1 MKNNLKNIKYNI
13 IKEMSKASLKKIR
26 RSNQFIKML
35 RDQNKRKL
43 EKIIADDTKPIP
55 TPREYPSLFGEV
67 PEINVPILKP
77 TVVTTT
83 LNKLPNVI
91 QKTTENVINW
101 EEWLKNADKAIEEQ
115 NKKNIKWRKWL
126 ENIYKV
132 VEPTFTQKE
141 KALRGYTRS
150 YEVGLTNRQDPL
162 IQLQKTRSVIRK
174 NLLKI
179 LNEMKGLK
187 FNETLKIKFEKQN
200 GDELIEEKAYLN
212 AEKQTVTNDVEIVEL
227 LQITQQQ
234 ILNKIQK
241 WISKGSGWTIKSVDG
256 HFINV
261 VKYRPLRGFSYIPL
275 PKELQNPAKGI
286 INMKNK
292 DDECFRWCHI
302 RHLLPQDKDPQRIKK
317 CDKKYVEK
325 LDYSGIEFPV
335 SVKQY
340 NKIEKQNNIRVNV
353 FGYEEGQPYV
363 IYVSKEKF
371 NSCLNLLLITEGEV
385 GHYCLLKDFNKFM
398 YNQTK
403 YKGRKH
409 FCMYCLQGF
418 SSERVLNNHT
428 VDCLEINGEQAIKM
442 PEPGSK
448 IAFKNY
454 RKQLPAPF
462 VIYADFEAIT
472 EKVSQKKSHTEQYQ
486 KHTACG
492 YGYKVVCCYDNNFSK
507 PIKIYR
513 GEMTIHKFMKDMLA
527 EVEYCQEVVKNHFTK
542 PLKMTDEDK
551 ESFQRAKECH
561 ICKKLFGKDEDGVKN
576 VGGKNIKKVKIKNVK
591 VRDHC
596 HVTGKYRGAAHASC
610 NLNFKLTD
618 KIPVVFHNLKGYDS
632 HFIMQEIGNIAKKHI
647 YFDEEKKKYYNV
659 DINVIPYNM
668 EKYLAF
674 MLGYNLVFIDSFQ
687 FMSSSLENLVKN
699 ITKCGKCDA
708 CNPGNCIKRVVDSED
723 NVMQHKTSFSC
734 GECINCKNSS
744 KLCMKLN
751 HNNLI
756 YTPKEF
762 EGEQLKLMIKKG
774 VYPYDYMDSFKK
786 FEDNKLP
793 KKEDFFSIINNKHIT
808 DEEYQHAQNVWN
820 KFGLSSMGEYHDLY
834 LKSDILLLADVFEN
848 FRKMCQQY
856 YELDPAH
863 YFTTPGLSWD
873 AMLKTTET
881 ELELMSDV
889 DMFQFIEKGMRGGIS
904 YIANRYGK
912 ANNKYM
918 KNYNP
923 EEVSK
928 YIMYLDANNLY
939 GWAMCQ
945 HLPTGGFKWLMEEE
959 VNLSKYNDE
968 SEKGLILEVDL
979 EYPEELH
986 DLHNDYPLA
995 AEKIKVTEGMLSPYC
1010 REIAEKFGVKI
1021 GLVEKLVPTLFN
1033 KERYVLHYR
1042 NLQLYMSLGLKLT
1055 KIHRAL
1061 EFNQSPWLKSYIDFN
1076 TKKRAKAKNSFE
1088 KDFFKLMN
1096 NSVFG
1101 KTMENLRKRQDIKLV
1116 TDEEQLLKCSSKPSF
1131 ISCKIFNKDLVAIH
1145 KAKTTLTLNRPA
1157 YVGMCILDLSKTLMY
1172 DFHYNYIKSKYGGKA
1187 RLLFTDTDSLTYEIE
1202 ADDVYQDFWKD
1213 KHLFDNSDYPKN
1225 SPFYNNVNKKVIGKF
1240 KDEAAGMPIV
1250 EFVGLRSKMYSYMK
1264 DNEQGSRTAKGIKK
1278 NVIKQQLG
1286 HDKYKDVLFN
1296 KKQMCHTMRL
1306 IKSER
1311 HQIGSYVV
1319 DKISLSCFDDKRYI
1333 HENGATSYAYG
1344 YANGEILWVNL
1355 AED

>member
-1 MKNNLKNIKYNI
+1 MK
-13 IKEMSKASLKKIR
+13 KASLKKR
-26 RSNQFIKML
+26 SKSNQFIKL
-35 RDQNKRKL
+35 LLDQKKRKP
-43 EKIIADDTKPIP
+43 DDIKSV
-55 TPREYPSLFGEV
+55 PRQRPSLFGEV
-67 PEINVPILKP
+67 PEINIPILKP

-101 EEWLKNADKAIEEQ
+101 EEWLKNADKVIEVQ

-126 ENIYKV
+126 ENINKV
-132 VEPTFTQKE
+132 TGPTFKHKE

-150 YEVGLTNRQDPL
+150 YEIGLTNRQDPL
-162 IQLQKTRSVIRK
+162 IQLQKTRSVIK
-174 NLLKI
+174 NNLLKI

-200 GDELIEEKAYLN
+200 GDELIEENAYLN
-212 AEKQTVTNDVEIVEL
+212 AEKQTVTNDAEIAEL

-261 VKYRPLRGFSYIPL
+261 IKYRPLRGYSYISL
-275 PKELQNPAKGI
+275 PKELQHPAKGI
-286 INMKNK
+286 INMKNN
-292 DDECFRWCHI
+292 DNECFRWCHI
-302 RHLLPQDKDPQRIKK
+302 RHLLPQNEHPERIKK

-325 LDYSGIEFPV
+325 LDYSGIDFPV

-353 FGYEEGQPYV
+353 FGYEEKQPYV

-385 GHYCLLKDFNKFM
+385 WHYCLLKDFNKFM

-403 YKGRKH
+403 HKGRKH

-428 VDCLEINGEQAIKM
+428 VDCIEINGKQAIKM

-448 IAFKNY
+448 ITFTNF
-454 RKQLPAPF
+454 RKQLSAPF
-462 VIYADFEAIT
+462 IIYADFEAIT

-492 YGYKVVCCYDNNFSK
+492 YGYKVVCCYDDKFSK

-542 PLKMTDEDK
+542 PLEMTDEDE
-551 ESFQRAKECH
+551 ESFQRAKECN
-561 ICKKLFGKDEDGVKN
+561 ICKKPFGKNKDGE
-576 VGGKNIKKVKIKNVK
+576 KNIKKVKIKNVK

-596 HVTGKYRGAAHASC
+596 HVTGKYRGAAHVSC
-610 NLNFKLTD
+610 NLNFQLTN

-632 HFIMQEIGNIAKKHI
+632 HFIMQEIGDIAKKNV
-647 YFDEEKKKYYNV
+647 YVDEKGRQHEMR
-659 DINVIPYNM
+659 INVIPHNM
-668 EKYLAF
+668 EKYMAF
-674 MLGYNLVFIDSFQ
+674 MLGQNLVFIDSFQ
-687 FMSSSLENLVKN
+687 FMSSSLSNLV
-699 ITKCGKCDA
+699 
-708 CNPGNCIKRVVDSED
+708 
-723 NVMQHKTSFSC
+723 
-734 GECINCKNSS
+734 
-744 KLCMKLN
+744 
-751 HNNLI
+751 NNLPI
-756 YTPKEF
+756 EAFKYTGEEF
-762 EGEQLKLMIKKG
+762 KGEQLSLMKKKG
-774 VYPYDYMDSFKK
+774 IYPYDYMDSFKK
-786 FEDNKLP
+786 FEDNRLP
-793 KKEDFFSIINNKHIT
+793 KKEDFFSLMNDEHIT

-848 FRKMCQQY
+848 FRKACQQY
-856 YELDPAH
+856 YELDPTH

-873 AMLKTTET
+873 AMLKMTET
-881 ELELMSDV
+881 KLELMSDV

-918 KNYNP
+918 KEYD
-923 EEVSK
+923 EKASSK

-939 GWAMCQ
+939 GWAMSQ
-945 HLPTGGFKWLMEEE
+945 YLPTGGFKWLSEKE
-959 VNLSKYNDE
+959 VNLSKFDDN

-979 EYPEELH
+979 EYPKELH

-995 AEKIKVTEGMLSPYC
+995 AEKIKVTENMLSPYC
-1010 REIAEKFGVKI
+1010 QKIAEQFGVKI

-1061 EFNQSPWLKSYIDFN
+1061 EFDQSPWLKSYIDFN
-1076 TKKRAKAKNSFE
+1076 TKKRAEAKNSFE

-1116 TDEEQLLKCSSKPSF
+1116 TDEENLLRWASKPSF
-1131 ISCKIFNKDLVAIH
+1131 ISCKIFNEDLVAIH
-1145 KAKTTLTLNRPA
+1145 KTKTTLTLNRPA

-1172 DFHYNYIKSKYGGKA
+1172 DFHYNYIKSKYGDKA

-1213 KHLFDNSDYPKN
+1213 KHLFDNSDYPKD
-1225 SPFYNNVNKKVIGKF
+1225 SPFHNNANKKVIGKF
-1240 KDEAAGMPIV
+1240 KDEAAGLPIV
-1250 EFVGLRSKMYSYMK
+1250 EFVGLRSKMYSYIK
-1264 DNEQGSRTAKGIKK
+1264 DNEQSSRTAKGIKK
-1278 NVIKQQLG
+1278 NVIKKQLG

-1306 IKSER
+1306 IKSEK

-1333 HENGATSYAYG
+1333 HENGVTSYAYG
-1344 YANGEILWVNL
+1344 FENEEIFWV
-1355 AED
+1355 

>member
-1 MKNNLKNIKYNI
+1 
-13 IKEMSKASLKKIR
+13 MSKASLKKIR

-91 QKTTENVINW
+91 QKTTKNVINW
-101 EEWLKNADKAIEEQ
+101 EEWLKNADKAIEER

-126 ENIYKV
+126 KNIYKV

-174 NLLKI
+174 NLLKF

-200 GDELIEEKAYLN
+200 GDELIEESAYLN
-212 AEKQTVTNDVEIVEL
+212 AEKQTVTNDTEIVEL

-261 VKYRPLRGFSYIPL
+261 IKYKPLRGNSYIPL
-275 PKELQNPAKGI
+275 PKELQNSSKGI
-286 INMKNK
+286 INMKNN
-292 DDECFRWCHI
+292 DNECFRWCHI
-302 RHLLPQDKDPQRIKK
+302 RSLWPQNKHPERIKE

-340 NKIEKQNNIRVNV
+340 NKIEKQNNIRINV
-353 FGYEEGQPYV
+353 FGYEKKQKHP

-403 YKGRKH
+403 HKGRKH
-409 FCMYCLQGF
+409 FCMYCLQCF
-418 SSERVLNNHT
+418 SSEMVLNNHK
-428 VDCLEINGEQAIKM
+428 VDCVEINGEQAIKM

-448 IAFKNY
+448 IAFTNY

-472 EKVSQKKSHTEQYQ
+472 EKVSQKKSKTEKYQ

-492 YGYKVVCCYDNNFSK
+492 YGYKVVCCYDDKFSK

-513 GEMTIHKFMKDMLA
+513 GKMTIQKFMKDMLF

-542 PLKMTDEDK
+542 PLKMTEKDE
-551 ESFQRAKECH
+551 ESFQNTKECH
-561 ICKKLFGKDEDGVKN
+561 ICKKPFGMDEDGVRN
-576 VGGKNIKKVKIKNVK
+576 VGGKNIKKVQIKNVK

-596 HVTGKYRGAAHASC
+596 HVTGEYRGAAHTIC

-632 HFIMQEIGNIAKKHI
+632 HFIMQEIGNIAKNHI
-647 YFDEEKKKYYNV
+647 YFDERKNKCSDVN
-659 DINVIPYNM
+659 INVIPHNI

-687 FMSSSLENLVKN
+687 FMSSSLSNLV
-699 ITKCGKCDA
+699 
-708 CNPGNCIKRVVDSED
+708 
-723 NVMQHKTSFSC
+723 
-734 GECINCKNSS
+734 
-744 KLCMKLN
+744 
-751 HNNLI
+751 NNLPNEAFKYI
-756 YTPKEF
+756 GEEF
-762 EGEQLKLMIKKG
+762 QDEQLSLMKKKG

-786 FEDNKLP
+786 FEDNRLP
-793 KKEDFFSIINNKHIT
+793 KKEDFFSLMNNEHIT
-808 DEEYQHAQNVWN
+808 DEEYQHAQNVWK
-820 KFGLSSMGEYHDLY
+820 KFGLSLMGEYHDLY

-848 FRKMCQQY
+848 FRKACQQY

-873 AMLKTTET
+873 AMLKMTNT

-918 KNYNP
+918 KEYD
-923 EEVSK
+923 EKASSK

-939 GWAMCQ
+939 GWAMSQ
-945 HLPTGGFKWLMEEE
+945 YLPTGGFKWLSEKE
-959 VNLSKYNDE
+959 VNLSKFDDE
-968 SEKGLILEVDL
+968 FEKGLILEVDL
-979 EYPEELH
+979 EYPKELH

-995 AEKIKVTEGMLSPYC
+995 AEKIKVTENMLSPFC
-1010 REIAEKFGVKI
+1010 KKIAEKFGVKI

-1042 NLQLYMSLGLKLT
+1042 NLQLYLSLGLKLT

-1061 EFNQSPWLKSYIDFN
+1061 EFDQSPWLKTYIDFN
-1076 TKKRAKAKNSFE
+1076 TKKRAGAKNSFE

-1116 TDEEQLLKCSSKPSF
+1116 TDKEDLLRLASKPSF
-1131 ISCKIFNKDLVAIH
+1131 ISCKIFNEDLVAIH
-1145 KAKTTLTLNRPA
+1145 KTKTTLTLNRPA

-1172 DFHYNYIKSKYGGKA
+1172 DFHYNYIKSKYGDKA

-1202 ADDVYQDFWKD
+1202 VDDVYENFWKD
-1213 KHLFDNSDYPKN
+1213 KHLFDNSDYPKD
-1225 SPFYNNVNKKVIGKF
+1225 SPFFDNVNKKVIGKF

-1250 EFVGLRSKMYSYMK
+1250 EFVGLRSKMYSYIK
-1264 DNEQGSRTAKGIKK
+1264 DNEKSSRTAKGIKK

-1296 KKQMCHTMRL
+1296 EKQINNTMRL
-1306 IKSER
+1306 IKSEK

-1333 HENGATSYAYG
+1333 HENGVTSYAYG
-1344 YANGEILWVNL
+1344 FENSEIFWI
-1355 AED
+1355 

>member
-1 MKNNLKNIKYNI
+1 MN
-13 IKEMSKASLKKIR
+13 KASLKKIS

-35 RDQNKRKL
+35 LNQK
-43 EKIIADDTKPIP
+43 KIKPVP
-55 TPREYPSLFGEV
+55 TPRQHPSLFGKV
-67 PEINVPILKP
+67 PEINIPILKP
-77 TVVTTT
+77 TVVKTT

-101 EEWLKNADKAIEEQ
+101 EEWLENADKVIEEQ
-115 NKKNIKWRKWL
+115 NKKNIKWKKWL
-126 ENIYKV
+126 ENIYKS
-132 VEPTFTQKE
+132 VEPTFKQKE

-150 YEVGLTNRQDPL
+150 YEVGLTNKQDPL
-162 IQLQKTRSVIRK
+162 IQLQKTRSVIK
-174 NLLKI
+174 NNLLKI

-200 GDELIEEKAYLN
+200 GDELIEENAYLN
-212 AEKQTVTNDVEIVEL
+212 AEKQTVTNDAEIAEL

-261 VKYRPLRGFSYIPL
+261 IKYRPLRGFSYIPL
-275 PKELQNPAKGI
+275 PKELQHPAKGI
-286 INMKNK
+286 INMKNN
-292 DDECFRWCHI
+292 DNECFRWCHI
-302 RHLLPQDKDPQRIKK
+302 RHLLPQNEHPERIKK

-353 FGYEEGQPYV
+353 FGYEENQPYP

-403 YKGRKH
+403 HKGRKH
-409 FCMYCLQGF
+409 FCMYCFQCF

-428 VDCLEINGEQAIKM
+428 VDCVIINGKQAIKM

-448 IAFKNY
+448 IAFTNY

-492 YGYKVVCCYDNNFSK
+492 YGYKVVCCYDDNFSK
-507 PIKIYR
+507 PTKIYR

-527 EVEYCQEVVKNHFTK
+527 EVEYCQEIVKTHFTK
-542 PLKMTDEDK
+542 PLKMTDEDE

-561 ICKKLFGKDEDGVKN
+561 ICKKPFGKNENGVRN
-576 VGGKNIKKVKIKNVK
+576 VGGRNIKKIKIKNVK

-647 YFDEEKKKYYNV
+647 YFDEKKKKYYDV
-659 DINVIPYNM
+659 DINVIPHNM
-668 EKYLAF
+668 EKYMAF

-687 FMSSSLENLVKN
+687 FMSSSLSNLV
-699 ITKCGKCDA
+699 
-708 CNPGNCIKRVVDSED
+708 
-723 NVMQHKTSFSC
+723 
-734 GECINCKNSS
+734 
-744 KLCMKLN
+744 
-751 HNNLI
+751 NNLP
-756 YTPKEF
+756 TEAFKHTGRVF
-762 EGEQLKLMIKKG
+762 QDEQLSLMTKKG
-774 VYPYDYMDSFKK
+774 VYPYDYMDSFEK
-786 FEDNKLP
+786 FEDDKLP
-793 KKEDFFSIINNKHIT
+793 KKEDFFSIMNNEHIT
-808 DEEYQHAQNVWN
+808 DEEYQHAQNVWDE
-820 KFGLSSMGEYHDLY
+820 FGLSSMGGYHDLY

-848 FRKMCQQY
+848 FRKTCQQY

-881 ELELMSDV
+881 KLELMSDV

-928 YIMYLDANNLY
+928 HIMYLDANNLY
-939 GWAMCQ
+939 GWAMSQ

-959 VNLSKYNDE
+959 VNLFKYNDE

-995 AEKIKVTEGMLSPYC
+995 SEKIKVSEGMLSPYC

-1061 EFNQSPWLKSYIDFN
+1061 EFNQSPWLKPYIDFN
-1076 TKKRAKAKNSFE
+1076 TQKRAKAKNSFE

-1101 KTMENLRKRQDIKLV
+1101 KTMENLRKRQDVKLV
-1116 TDEEQLLKCSSKPSF
+1116 TDEEQLLKWSSKPSF
-1131 ISCKIFNKDLVAIH
+1131 ISYKIFNENLVAVH
-1145 KAKTTLTLNRPA
+1145 KTKTTLTLNRPA

-1172 DFHYNYIKSKYGGKA
+1172 DFHYNYIKSKYGDKA
-1187 RLLFTDTDSLTYEIE
+1187 RLLFTDTDSLMYEIE

-1225 SPFYNNVNKKVIGKF
+1225 SPFFDCSNKKVIGKF

-1278 NVIKQQLG
+1278 NVIKQELQ

-1296 KKQMCHTMRL
+1296 KKKMHHEMRL

-1333 HENGATSYAYG
+1333 HENGVTSYAYG
-1344 YANGEILWVNL
+1344 YENGEILWVNL
-1355 AED
+1355 AKD